1 MIRMSSIF
9 TILFLSFIIVII
21 PVYLISIFIF
31 SWSKNVVEEGIKQS
45 TYSHVE
51 HIKESMEIEIE
62 RINDLQNE
70 LINDIEI
77 MKFISNYNDMP
88 NYEYYTSINKIKSIL
103 LFVKNSNIFIDDV
116 MVHIPKANITISS
129 IKGLIKSD
137 IKQIS
142 ELINMYEKYPGPVI
156 IDDSSIHT
164 VTLFPVRRD
173 YSDKPPYLLVQIY
186 IDRKM
191 LLNFLNQFGT
201 RNKGEIMLYHYN
213 NDYCLYNYEDSIINS
228 TSSAVW
234 NKDNMKTVKEHIKNK
249 IGIDIIKEPEEE
261 YLLITNFSDY
271 LNVSLA
277 AVVSLRDIFKVSAQ
291 FNNYMLLFVST
302 ALVIILIYTLLTF
315 KTVMHPVNAI
325 MKAFKNLEE
334 GKLDIRIN
342 EKAAF
347 EFNKLFHGFNLM
359 VKRLNNSIDRVYRQ
373 ELYAKRAQLKQL
385 QTQINPHFIY
395 NTYFILNRMILD
407 NDLKNASLLSEYLGE
422 YLKYITRNAQD
433 TVPLEMEIKHM
444 QNYTAIQVIRFSG
457 RLNIQMETFP
467 EKFKEYKVPRLIL
480 QPIIENAV
488 EYGIKRSNKNY
499 RTIKIDYKTENK
511 KLIIDI
517 EDNNE
522 EIKNEKIEELQRKLS
537 STTDDMEVTG
547 IINIHRR
554 LGIMFG
560 DDSGISIKRSPLG
573 GLSVE
578 IKIDFSKRVV

>member
-1 MIRMSSIF
+1 
-9 TILFLSFIIVII
+9 
-21 PVYLISIFIF
+21 
-31 SWSKNVVEEGIKQS
+31 
-45 TYSHVE
+45 
-51 HIKESMEIEIE
+51 
-62 RINDLQNE
+62 
-70 LINDIEI
+70 
-77 MKFISNYNDMP
+77 
-88 NYEYYTSINKIKSIL
+88 
-103 LFVKNSNIFIDDV
+103 
-116 MVHIPKANITISS
+116 
-129 IKGLIKSD
+129 
-137 IKQIS
+137 
-142 ELINMYEKYPGPVI
+142 
-156 IDDSSIHT
+156 
-164 VTLFPVRRD
+164 
-173 YSDKPPYLLVQIY
+173 
-186 IDRKM
+186 
-191 LLNFLNQFGT
+191 
-201 RNKGEIMLYHYN
+201 
-213 NDYCLYNYEDSIINS
+213 
-228 TSSAVW
+228 
-234 NKDNMKTVKEHIKNK
+234 
-249 IGIDIIKEPEEE
+249 
-261 YLLITNFSDY
+261 
-271 LNVSLA
+271 
-277 AVVSLRDIFKVSAQ
+277 
-291 FNNYMLLFVST
+291 
-302 ALVIILIYTLLTF
+302 
-315 KTVMHPVNAI
+315 MHPVNAI